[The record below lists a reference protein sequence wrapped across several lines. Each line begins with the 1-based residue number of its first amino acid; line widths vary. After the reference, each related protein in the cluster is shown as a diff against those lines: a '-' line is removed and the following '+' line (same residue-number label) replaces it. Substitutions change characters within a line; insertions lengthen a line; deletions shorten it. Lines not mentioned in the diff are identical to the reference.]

1 MEYFIRKYRLLISLF
16 ILFLLFSIST
26 IIIMRYF
33 KPFISMMIVYFIS
46 LPVYN
51 LLIKIKINKKVSSLL
66 TILII
71 NLGLLF
77 ILVYLGGSLIKWVYK
92 IYYENYNI
100 INDLISYLRL
110 ITNSNSNILGNLF
123 SSIGN
128 HSIKTGAVSTGENI
142 ISYFIGNICVFFLLT
157 DKDIILKY
165 IYAIFPSEFFRQ
177 ALQKRVILKQVVKIE
192 VMLVVLS
199 MFEVIV
205 AFKIFKINNYI
216 QLGIICGILDVLPY
230 VGTIIVFIPIIIY
243 NIIVKHY
250 YIAIGLTCTF
260 ILVQVI
266 REFLEAK
273 YLSDKLK
280 LHPLLVLL
288 SIYIGVKLF
297 GMIGIIVGPLYS
309 IFAKEFID
317 NNVSDDA

>member
-1 MEYFIRKYRLLISLF
+1 MEYLIRKYRVLISLF
-16 ILFLLFSIST
+16 VLFLLFSTST
-26 IIIMRYF
+26 IIIMKYF
-33 KPFISMMIVYFIS
+33 KPFISMVIVYFTS

-51 LLIKIKINKKVSSLL
+51 LLLKIKINKKISSLL
-66 TILII
+66 ALLII
-71 NLGLLF
+71 NLVLLF
-77 ILVYLGGSLIKWVYK
+77 TLIYLGGSLIKWGYK

-100 INDLISYLRL
+100 ISDLVNYLRL
-110 ITNSNSNILGNLF
+110 ITDSNSNILGNVF

-128 HSIKTGAVSTGENI
+128 DSIKTGAVTTGETI
-142 ISYFIGNICVFFLLT
+142 ISYFIGNISVFFLLT
-157 DKDIILKY
+157 DREVILKY
-165 IYAIFPSEFFRQ
+165 IYIIFPSKFFRQ

-192 VMLVVLS
+192 VILVVLS
-199 MFEVIV
+199 MIEVTI

-260 ILVQVI
+260 ILVQII

-288 SIYIGVKLF
+288 SMYIGVKLF
-297 GMIGIIVGPLYS
+297 GVIGIIVGPLYS
-309 IFAKEFID
+309 IFAKELVD
-317 NNVSDDA
+317 NNVSNDA